1 MLETLPAHDILYPL
15 ILSRLGPN
23 DLFNLRTSSSS
34 LHQLVSVYI
43 TLSRSLDLGY
53 NKRAN
58 ETAFHILT
66 RGAVSLRVLNLSG
79 LKFLTDDLL
88 RPVLLGNPHLTSLD
102 LSECHHLTS
111 GILHTLSSRSYQ
123 LDRLILRD
131 CHWVTKDALEYH
143 TLKQGSA
150 AGQAVTHQL
159 TQLSAMCGRVGR
171 PSPCHTLATATGHSP
186 RSNLREIDLTG
197 CWELND
203 KVLINFVSKFPG
215 LERVILGNI
224 YSITDDCM
232 AGIARFCPD
241 LRALDITGCWR
252 VTDVGM
258 SAVGEY
264 CRGLTDLRVTDCRDV
279 TEQSLSLL
287 RQRGVRVDR
296 QLDPVLLRL
305 LRIRNEQRHA
315 RLQV

>member
-15 ILSRLGPN
+15 ILSRLAPS
-23 DLFNLRTSSSS
+23 DLFTLRTSSSS
-34 LHQLVSVYI
+34 LNRLVTVYI
-43 TLSRSLDLGY
+43 TLCRSLDLGY

-58 ETAFHILT
+58 QTAFHILT
-66 RGAVSLRVLNLSG
+66 RDAVSLRDLNLSG

-88 RPVLLGNPHLTSLD
+88 RPVLLQNPHLTSLE

-123 LDRLILRD
+123 LERLILRD
-131 CHWVTKDALEYH
+131 CHWVTRDALEYH
-143 TLKQGSA
+143 TLKQSSGASQ
-150 AGQAVTHQL
+150 AGT
-159 TQLSAMCGRVGR
+159 TQLSQLSAQCVRVGR
-171 PSPCHTLATATGHSP
+171 PSHTQASGHNP
-186 RSNLREIDLTG
+186 RANLREIDLTG

-203 KVLINFVSKFPG
+203 TVLINFVSKFHQ
-215 LERVILGNI
+215 LRLVKLGNI

-232 AGIARFCPD
+232 NGIARFCPN
-241 LRALDITGCWR
+241 LRTLDITGCWR
-252 VTDVGM
+252 VTDLGV

-264 CRGLTDLRVTDCRDV
+264 CRGLSELRVTDCRDV

-287 RQRGVRVDR
+287 RHRGVRVDR